1 MLSVLGPVSVVGH
14 DHAACAGGDDLV
26 AVKAVAADVA
36 DGARKLTGK
45 RAVGAAGAE
54 CLGGILNDDEAV
66 ALGYRHQAGHVG
78 HVAEHMHDLQCL
90 DVCAGGFVVQPAVPQ
105 LAAVRTEI
113 LDGVGVNAQGVV
125 AADEDR
131 LRADIAGQRVDGGD
145 KGQRRDDDLIPAG
158 DAGGHSGQMQRTGTG
173 VAGHG
178 AGHAHVSGQRF
189 LELRDLAAAGGHP
202 PRRDGLPGQLGL
214 ARAEIRN
221 RKRNKFRHGTASKL
235 YPGARRAAAD
245 GILQIFYF
253 IIPRLQDKGK
263 KKMRWTFC
271 IFPPGKARFP
281 VDKPTPLHYYK
292 YCI

>member
-1 MLSVLGPVSVVGH
+1 M
-14 DHAACAGGDDLV
+14 
-26 AVKAVAADVA
+26 
-36 DGARKLTGK
+36 
-45 RAVGAAGAE
+45 GAE
-54 CLGGILNDDEAV
+54 RLGGILNDDEAV

-78 HVAEHMHDLQCL
+78 HVAEHMHDLQRL
-90 DVCAGGFVVQPAVPQ
+90 DVCTGLVIVQPVLFQGAVVGTKI
-105 LAAVRTEI
+105 LHGVR
-113 LDGVGVNAQGVV
+113 VNAKGIV

-131 LRADIAGQRVDGGD
+131 FRAHIAGQRVDGGD
-145 KGQRRDDDLIPAG
+145 EGQRRDDDLIPAG
-158 DAGGHSGQMQRTGTG
+158 DAGGHSGQMQRAGTG

-178 AGHAHVSGQRF
+178 AGHAHISGQRF
-189 LELRDLAAAGGHP
+189 LKLRDLAAAGGHP

-221 RKRNKFRHGTASKL
+221 RKRNKFRHDTASKL

-271 IFPPGKARFP
+271 TFPPGKARFSR
-281 VDKPTPLHYYK
+281 
-292 YCI
+292 